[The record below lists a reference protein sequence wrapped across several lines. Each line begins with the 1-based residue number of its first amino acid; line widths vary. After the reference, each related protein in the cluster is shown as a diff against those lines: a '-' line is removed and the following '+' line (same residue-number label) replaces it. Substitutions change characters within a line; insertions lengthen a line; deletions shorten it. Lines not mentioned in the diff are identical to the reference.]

1 MAVIEAE
8 RREEE
13 YREEKER
20 EAVPEKKDHEEWE
33 VVAYAFTKFEWEK

>member
-8 RREEE
+8 RSEEE

-20 EAVPEKKDHEEWE
+20 EVVPEKKDHEERE
-33 VVAYAFTKFEWEK
+33 VVAYADTKIEWEK

>member
-1 MAVIEAE
+1 MIEAE

-20 EAVPEKKDHEEWE
+20 EVVPEKKDHEEWE
-33 VVAYAFTKFEWEK
+33 VVAYADTKFEWEK

>member
-20 EAVPEKKDHEEWE
+20 EAVPE
-33 VVAYAFTKFEWEK
+33 VAYADTKFEWEK